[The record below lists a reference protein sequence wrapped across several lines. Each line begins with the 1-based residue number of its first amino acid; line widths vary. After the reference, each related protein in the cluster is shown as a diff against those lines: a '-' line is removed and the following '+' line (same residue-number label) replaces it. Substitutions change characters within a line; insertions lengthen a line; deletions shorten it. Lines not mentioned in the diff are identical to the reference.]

1 MNPGLSPSD
10 NEEYSSF
17 GVEIIIEES
26 WINRFLSG
34 KKIVIPVNE
43 STHLNN
49 LKINLEE
56 NSLTIMADFFE
67 KEKSSMQFSA
77 RPEWDSLRQ
86 YLRIQDFKFETK
98 SKNVL
103 LKSKS
108 LFAQLFL
115 TSKLDKKIEEKMN
128 QLYQEQLEKL
138 KKKPV
143 TIPIPKTGNAEVSVS
158 NIVVHKLIVDK
169 QSIHVQATIEG
180 FWKLKLFVHET

>member
-1 MNPGLSPSD
+1 
-10 NEEYSSF
+10 
-17 GVEIIIEES
+17 
-26 WINRFLSG
+26 
-34 KKIVIPVNE
+34 
-43 STHLNN
+43 
-49 LKINLEE
+49 
-56 NSLTIMADFFE
+56 
-67 KEKSSMQFSA
+67 MQFSA
-77 RPEWDSLRQ
+77 RPEWDPLRQ

-158 NIVVHKLIVDK
+158 NIVVHKLIVNK
-169 QSIHVQATIEG
+169 QSIHVKATIEG